1 MPWECKGCQAVVS
14 TDTTTTCPACG
25 AKKVA
30 WSMQAQRTRAFVVQ
44 SKRFDLLRGVGARPL
59 APGDPAAEA
68 VRTVPTEVAWALPK
82 AEARRLQAQGL
93 LPPPRHVLFVRLH
106 PRKHPDL
113 TVALSVLLAAGEAA
127 DHALVPEG
135 ADPAADAVDVP
146 VVLVFG
152 QGDLDPAAFPG
163 LHVVDVTEPEAQDG
177 HAPELEVSALRRPAR
192 RVRVSAGIVPRLVED
207 HTGRPAG
214 LVYVLLGHAG
224 EGGFELEQRC
234 FTFPDGRLGVPRD
247 GDGWQA
253 GPPEEEARCLPGEA
267 LRLHWSYAPVADL
280 AQVRRTSEVVVAP
293 ELRLRPARPRG
304 PLALRLLAP
313 DGDDWRPLA
322 EAGVRLVAPAPE
334 PTLEATTDAAGLLR
348 LEDVRLLGYRVEAGA
363 WHGWVEAT
371 GEPEPVEA
379 RLGPVVGWRAFARLG
394 PATGADAADAADD
407 GADDAAPPKRVGA
420 PSAGGALTADDL
432 AALHVC
438 DSPLARLL
446 ATVPPSDAAEDDH
459 GAD

>member
-44 SKRFDLLRGVGARPL
+44 SKRFDVLRGVGARPL

-68 VRTVPTEVAWALPK
+68 VRTVPAEVAWALPK

-113 TVALSVLLAAGEAA
+113 TVSLSVLHAAREAA

-152 QGDLDPAAFPG
+152 EGALDPGAFPG
-163 LHVVDVTEPEAQDG
+163 LHVVDVSEPEAQDG
-177 HAPELEVSALRRPAR
+177 HAPELEVAALRRPAR

-253 GPPEEEARCLPGEA
+253 GPPEEEARCLPGET
-267 LRLHWSYAPVADL
+267 LRLHWSYAPVTDL
-280 AQVRRTSEVVVAP
+280 AQVRRTCEVVVAP
-293 ELRLRPARPRG
+293 EVRLRPARPRG
-304 PLALRLLAP
+304 RLALRLLAP
-313 DGDDWRPLA
+313 DGDGWRPLA
-322 EAGVRLVAPAPE
+322 EAAVRLVPPAPE
-334 PTLEATTDAAGLLR
+334 PPLEGASDDQGVLSLGDA
-348 LEDVRLLGYRVEAGA
+348 RLLGYRVEVGDLR
-363 WHGWVEAT
+363 GWVEAT
-371 GEPEPVEA
+371 GEAAPLDV
-379 RLGPVVGWRAFARLG
+379 RLGPIVGWRAFDRLG
-394 PATGADAADAADD
+394 PATGEGAADASDAD
-407 GADDAAPPKRVGA
+407 ADDAPAPRRVGA

-432 AALHVC
+432 AALHIC

-446 ATVPPSDAAEDDH
+446 ATVPPSDEAEDDH